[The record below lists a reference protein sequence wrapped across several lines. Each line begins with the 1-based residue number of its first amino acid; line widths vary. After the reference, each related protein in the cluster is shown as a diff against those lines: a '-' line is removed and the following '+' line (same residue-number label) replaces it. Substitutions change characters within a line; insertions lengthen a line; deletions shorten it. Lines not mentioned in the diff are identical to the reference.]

1 LTPNHAGRTLASEVI
16 FVRARLFVRLVCV
29 GLLVCRGPMFAHH
42 AFDTEFDEKDRIT
55 LKGTLTKMEWVN
67 PHAWIYISVK
77 GPDGKLANWA
87 IETAAPAA
95 LLRRGVRK
103 NDFRVGMQL
112 TVDGYRAKTKTA
124 TAAGRIVR
132 LMDGTELFLR

>member
-1 LTPNHAGRTLASEVI
+1 M
-16 FVRARLFVRLVCV
+16 RARLFVLVVCV
-29 GLLVCRGPMFAHH
+29 GLFVCRVPLFAHH

-67 PHAWIYISVK
+67 PHGWIHMSVK
-77 GPDGKLANWA
+77 GSDGKLTNWA

-95 LLRRGVRK
+95 LLRRGFRK

-112 TVDGYRAKTKTA
+112 TIDGYRARNKTA